1 MSSALSDFNAA
12 SPLSTPIPPSVFPFL
27 ALIFLSAGLLHG
39 GIFVVQGKN
48 TSLFIQF
55 QTSVLASIFLGF
67 GAVFT
72 SVSVGVYV

>member
-1 MSSALSDFNAA
+1 MSSALIDWKAA
-12 SPLSTPIPPSVFPFL
+12 SSLSAPIPPSVLPFL
-27 ALIFLSAGLLHG
+27 ALAFLSAGLLYG

-48 TSLFIQF
+48 TSLFNQLSI
-55 QTSVLASIFLGF
+55 SILASLFLGF